1 MAPLLPGSTPSK
13 SGNTT
18 SQTILRV
25 SHGCRFSGPRLFLGN
40 IKTQLIGE
48 LVPSAFL
55 THHREFS
62 FSPLTSQFHP
72 TTPTKLA
79 TMHTTSTTLLIT
91 TAAAAT
97 CLAAAP
103 AQVTSAPSAKDLN
116 TQLVARGIFE
126 NPGARQRVQV
136 SPPNVRPMND
146 LESQC
151 LYQTYL
157 SLIQNDIPPLTDID
171 VSNWIATS
179 GNDIQTIT
187 HISEVDEM
195 CVTTDNL
202 NLPTSLTSAYSA
214 WHDEFESWKK
224 GFHDE
229 AYSLA
234 EKCGTKI
241 GPVFWMLVATDETDC
256 RTAVSAMFGYTAGV
270 TTTTTASGAGESE
283 TGTGAV
289 SSSASR
295 ASSGSGPVETA
306 ISTATSTSTGAGGT
320 NAAETGGSGS
330 GPQDSGAGSRMA
342 EGGLVVMMAAL
353 AGVAGLFVGL

>member
-1 MAPLLPGSTPSK
+1 
-13 SGNTT
+13 
-18 SQTILRV
+18 
-25 SHGCRFSGPRLFLGN
+25 
-40 IKTQLIGE
+40 
-48 LVPSAFL
+48 
-55 THHREFS
+55 
-62 FSPLTSQFHP
+62 
-72 TTPTKLA
+72 
-79 TMHTTSTTLLIT
+79 MHTTTLLIT

-126 NPGARQRVQV
+126 NPGPRQRVQV

-151 LYQTYL
+151 LYETYL
-157 SLIQNDIPPLTDID
+157 SLIQNDIPPVTDTD

-179 GNDIQTIT
+179 GQYDIQTIT

-195 CVTTDNL
+195 CVTTDKM

-256 RTAVSAMFGYTAGV
+256 RTAVSAMFGYTAEV
-270 TTTTTASGAGESE
+270 TTTTTAAGAGESE
-283 TGTGAV
+283 TGRGAV

-306 ISTATSTSTGAGGT
+306 ISTSTSTSTAAGGT

-330 GPQDSGAGSRMA
+330 GSQDSGTGSRMA
-342 EGGLVVMMAAL
+342 EGGLVMMMAAL
-353 AGVAGLFVGL
+353 AGVAGLFAGL